1 MNIKEIL
8 SIDPDSVFYIQTL
21 DDDICLNICKSN
33 QTFSIDKKETFEE
46 IQWIMYRH
54 FERNDF
60 SIKYPKKE
68 FILLNNKIIFR
79 VKHNG
84 ARIHSALFFDDTGKL
99 IGGKSAY
106 SFDVGCKT
114 IKLTEIISEIIYAGF

>member
-1 MNIKEIL
+1 MDLEEIL
-8 SIDPDSVFYIQTL
+8 SIDLNSIFNMQIEDEYLCSF
-21 DDDICLNICKSN
+21 ICESN
-33 QTFSIDKKETFEE
+33 RGFVIDNKVDFEE
-46 IQWIMYRH
+46 IHWLIYRH